1 MSHALTIHL
10 PDSLFH
16 YLQEMA
22 TRTQQPLEQLI
33 QQSLAGNLPPRIP
46 ATTPTLTTALL
57 TMQKSSVQELRQIAD
72 RQLSV
77 QHQQRHFE
85 LLNKN
90 AQDLL
95 TPIERQE
102 LAELRQAA
110 DDLMVRKAYAWALL
124 RWLGYP
130 LPDLQNLPVN

>member
-10 PDSLFH
+10 SDSLFQ

-22 TRTQQPLEQLI
+22 MRTQQPLEQLV
-33 QQSLAGNLPPRIP
+33 QQSLAGNLPPRLP
-46 ATTPTLTTALL
+46 ATAPALMTTLVA
-57 TMQKSSVQELRQIAD
+57 MQKASVQELRRIAD
-72 RQLSV
+72 SQLSA

-85 LLNKN
+85 LLDKN
-90 AQDLL
+90 AQAAL
-95 TPIERQE
+95 TPSEGEE

-110 DDLMVRKAYAWALL
+110 DALMVRKAYAWALL

-130 LPDLQNLPVN
+130 LPDLQGLSV

>member
-10 PDSLFH
+10 SDSLFL

-22 TRTQQPLEQLI
+22 TRSQQPLEQLV
-33 QQSLAGNLPPRIP
+33 QQSLVGNLPPRLPTASPILT
-46 ATTPTLTTALL
+46 ATLL
-57 TMQKSSVQELRQIAD
+57 AMQKASVQELRQIAD
-72 RQLSV
+72 SQLPV

-85 LLNKN
+85 LLDQN
-90 AQDLL
+90 AQAVL
-95 TPIERQE
+95 TPVEQQE

-110 DDLMVRKAYAWALL
+110 DELMLRKAYAWALL

-130 LPDLQNLPVN
+130 LPDLQNLPAQ

>member
-10 PDSLFH
+10 SDSLFH

-22 TRTQQPLEQLI
+22 TSTQQPLEQLV

-72 RQLSV
+72 SQLSV

-85 LLNKN
+85 LLDKN
-90 AQDLL
+90 AQDAL
-95 TPIERQE
+95 TPAERQE
-102 LAELRQAA
+102 LAELRQTA
-110 DDLMVRKAYAWALL
+110 DDLMVCKAYAWALL
-124 RWLGYP
+124 RWLGCP
-130 LPDLQNLPVN
+130 LPDLQNLTVK